1 MCPSSKFTRD
11 RVHSPKGRAALI
23 REWLRQLGKHG
34 VDPACDL
41 EQAATN
47 TSSSSNAI
55 LVQLEGRRSHEHYDF
70 SHEVYDA
77 LDGCLSCKSCATQCP
92 INVDIPRMK
101 SEFLSLY
108 HERYSRPLRDYFVA
122 ILENVL
128 GFLSLIPR
136 LFNFTMNL
144 RWVKAFMTRIIGIV
158 DTPLLPPRT
167 LRSGLAKRKVR
178 YLTNDQYI
186 KIAAL
191 SPEARADYVVI
202 VQDAFTTFY
211 EPEIVLAAVEILRK
225 LGKIPLVLPFFPNG
239 KALIIKGFLGAF
251 KRVAEKNAKV
261 LNRIAELKL
270 PLLGLEPAVTLT
282 YRDEYPAVLGTQ
294 AVQFRVYLIQEWLGT
309 QTEKLVEIAKKSRL
323 TTRKPLTLFGHCTE
337 KTMAPL
343 AEKTWER
350 VFDAVGIDLKI
361 PNVGCC
367 GMCGVFGHEAI
378 HLEESRGVYALSWQS
393 PIGTAK
399 TSPSE
404 YAISG
409 HSCRSQVHRIDGIQF
424 AHPLTAL
431 LARLDSTTFSP

>member
-1 MCPSSKFTRD
+1 
-11 RVHSPKGRAALI
+11 
-23 REWLRQLGKHG
+23 
-34 VDPACDL
+34 
-41 EQAATN
+41 
-47 TSSSSNAI
+47 
-55 LVQLEGRRSHEHYDF
+55 
-70 SHEVYDA
+70 
-77 LDGCLSCKSCATQCP
+77 
-92 INVDIPRMK
+92 MK

-128 GFLSLIPR
+128 GFLSLVPR

-144 RWVKAFMTRIIGIV
+144 RWVKAFMTRIVGIV
-158 DTPLLPPRT
+158 DTPLLPRRT
-167 LRSGLAKRKVR
+167 LRSGLAERKIA
-178 YLTNDQYI
+178 YLTDDQFAQ
-186 KIAAL
+186 IATL
-191 SPEARADYVVI
+191 SPESRVDYVVI

-211 EPEIVLAAVEILRK
+211 EPEIVLAAVDLLRK
-225 LGKIPLVLPFFPNG
+225 LGKTPLVLPFFPNG

-251 KRVAEKNAKV
+251 KGVAERNAKV

-270 PLLGLEPAVTLT
+270 PLVGLEPAVTLT

-294 AVQFRVYLIQEWLGT
+294 AVQFRVQLIQEWLGT
-309 QTEKLVEIAKKSRL
+309 QTEKIAEVAKQANLTSRE
-323 TTRKPLTLFGHCTE
+323 PLTLLGHCTE

-350 VFDAVGIDLKI
+350 IFDAVGIDLTI

-378 HLEESRGVYALSWQS
+378 HVEESRGVYALSWQE

-399 TSPSE
+399 ASPSE
-404 YAISG
+404 FAVSG
-409 HSCRSQVHRIDGIQF
+409 HSCRSQVHRIDGTRL

-431 LARLDSTTFSP
+431 LARLDSTTHTP